1 MVSSIGR
8 VMSVLVAM
16 FSVAFMAFAIS
27 RWATIP
33 DWASE
38 ARELDAFRLTRTEG
52 ETPSWSASMR
62 RTEDPVHTS
71 TNMAE
76 VLEKMY
82 QRGTQDAQTELQ
94 AYVDE
99 APRLQQEIEEARAAT
114 AADVIGVQNKVEEMV
129 ALLDGVEAEVA
140 RLTTDSEREKALAQ
154 QIQGERERRR
164 ADVFRLQEDLGQ
176 VNEDAYRAEQLQRE
190 LTDMIRRVQGAVIK
204 LKTRKQQLSKS
215 LE

>member
-1 MVSSIGR
+1 
-8 VMSVLVAM
+8 
-16 FSVAFMAFAIS
+16 
-27 RWATIP
+27 
-33 DWASE
+33 
-38 ARELDAFRLTRTEG
+38 
-52 ETPSWSASMR
+52 MR